1 MNGPLLMDT
10 DVFLLLLRQRDA
22 ARELDVRY
30 GLATSP
36 SRPLVSTVSLGEA
49 LAYATAAGWRHRDDN
64 WLLKASKSFV
74 VVDLSADVLH
84 EFGHLAALYP
94 ELGDNDI
101 WIVATARVCHN
112 SDLRRSPCGMDRG
125 ARARG
130 ISGRARGWAS
140 GGVTVC

>member
-49 LAYATAAGWRHRDDN
+49 LAYATAAGV
-64 WLLKASKSFV
+64 AS
-74 VVDLSADVLH
+74 
-84 EFGHLAALYP
+84 
-94 ELGDNDI
+94 
-101 WIVATARVCHN
+101 
-112 SDLRRSPCGMDRG
+112 
-125 ARARG
+125 
-130 ISGRARGWAS
+130 SGR
-140 GGVTVC
+140 

>member
-36 SRPLVSTVSLGEA
+36 SRPLVSSVSLGEA

-101 WIVATARVCHN
+101 WIVATARVC
-112 SDLRRSPCGMDRG
+112 G
-125 ARARG
+125 ATILTCDARLAAWTE
-130 ISGRARGWAS
+130 AREHVELV
-140 GGVTVC
+140 GGLEDGPAEA